1 MSYIEKKYRAKIT
14 EIFEDLSKLDN
25 DVLEQV
31 RKKSISSVDMIAKLC
46 AACNKQINEILKK
59 YYPEIKEIND
69 KLQIKSELKFYFDLI
84 DYLTDF
90 VKNVETF
97 QKLDERYYDNL
108 IQFIQE
114 KDKLISGKYKR
125 ICSQELT
132 AFYDKR
138 TRDNLEK
145 ILAEKIEQK
154 NREFFAI
161 GPLEQ
166 ELKKIGQI
174 AGAKSISIITPRES
188 DKYLLKTVKSV
199 IEYSHGIDEAEAERV
214 GREIKNFLESKK
226 FKALI
231 HAGFILTDA
240 KLLLDNG

>member
-14 EIFEDLSKLDN
+14 EIFESLSNLDK
-25 DVLEQV
+25 DVLEQLNK
-31 RKKSISSVDMIAKLC
+31 RTISNVDMIARLC
-46 AACNKQINEILKK
+46 ATCNKQINEILKK

-97 QKLDERYYDNL
+97 QKLDEKYYDNL
-108 IQFIQE
+108 IKFIQE
-114 KDKLISGKYKR
+114 KDTLISGKYKQ

-132 AFYDKR
+132 AFYDKQ

-145 ILAEKIEQK
+145 ILAEKIERK
-154 NREFFAI
+154 NREFFTI

-166 ELKKIGQI
+166 ELKKIAQI
-174 AGAKSISIITPRES
+174 AGVKSISITTPRES

-199 IEYSHGIDEAEAERV
+199 IEYSHGIDEAKAENV

-226 FKALI
+226 FKVLR
-231 HAGFILTDA
+231 HSGFILTDA
-240 KLLLDNG
+240 NLLLDKG

>member
-14 EIFEDLSKLDN
+14 EIFESLSKLDIEI
-25 DVLEQV
+25 LEQV
-31 RKKSISSVDMIAKLC
+31 NKRSISSVDMIAKLC
-46 AACNKQINEILKK
+46 AAFNKKVNEILKK

-69 KLQIKSELKFYFDLI
+69 KLQIKSELKFYFDLL

-97 QKLDERYYDNL
+97 QKLDEMYYDNL
-108 IQFIQE
+108 IKFIQE
-114 KDKLISGKYKR
+114 KDKLISGKYKQ

-132 AFYDKR
+132 AFYDKQ

-145 ILAEKIEQK
+145 ILAGKIESK

-174 AGAKSISIITPRES
+174 AGAKSISITTPRES
-188 DKYLLKTVKSV
+188 DKYLLETVKSV
-199 IEYSHGIDEAEAERV
+199 VEYSHGIDEATADKV

-226 FKALI
+226 IKVLI
-231 HAGFILTDA
+231 CSGFILTDA

>member
-1 MSYIEKKYRAKIT
+1 MNDLIIPTKFEEAFPTTIEG
-14 EIFEDLSKLDN
+14 
-25 DVLEQV
+25 
-31 RKKSISSVDMIAKLC
+31 
-46 AACNKQINEILKK
+46 LKK
-59 YYPEIKEIND
+59 AWSIFDSIKNFDDIEREFLLGQGLSPNTY
-69 KLQIKSELKFYFDLI
+69 KNYLGAVKQFYEFTEGMHPLQ
-84 DYLTDF
+84 
-90 VKNVETF
+90 VKPA
-97 QKLDERYYDNL
+97 DIERYYDNL

>member
-14 EIFEDLSKLDN
+14 EIFESLSNLDK
-25 DVLEQV
+25 DVLEQLNK
-31 RKKSISSVDMIAKLC
+31 RTISNVDMIARLC

-97 QKLDERYYDNL
+97 QKLDEKYYDNL
-108 IQFIQE
+108 IKFIQE
-114 KDKLISGKYKR
+114 KDTLISGKYKQ

-132 AFYDKR
+132 AFYDKQ

-145 ILAEKIEQK
+145 ILAEKIERK
-154 NREFFAI
+154 NREFFTI

-166 ELKKIGQI
+166 ELKKIAQI
-174 AGAKSISIITPRES
+174 AGAKSISITTPRES

-199 IEYSHGIDEAEAERV
+199 IEYSHGIDEAKAENV

-226 FKALI
+226 FKVLR
-231 HAGFILTDA
+231 HSGFILTDA
-240 KLLLDNG
+240 NLLLDKG

>member
-14 EIFEDLSKLDN
+14 EIFESLSNLDK
-25 DVLEQV
+25 DVLEQLSK
-31 RKKSISSVDMIAKLC
+31 RTISNVDMIARLC

-69 KLQIKSELKFYFDLI
+69 KLQIKSKLKFYFDLI

-97 QKLDERYYDNL
+97 QKLDEKYYDNL
-108 IQFIQE
+108 IKFIQE
-114 KDKLISGKYKR
+114 KDILISGKYKQ

-132 AFYDKR
+132 AFYDKQ

-145 ILAEKIEQK
+145 ILAEKIDRK
-154 NREFFAI
+154 NLEFFTI
-161 GPLEQ
+161 GSLEQ

-174 AGAKSISIITPRES
+174 AGAKSIFITTPRES
-188 DKYLLKTVKSV
+188 DKDLLKTVKSV
-199 IEYSHGIDEAEAERV
+199 IEYSHGIDEAKAERV

-226 FKALI
+226 FKVLI
-231 HAGFILTDA
+231 HFGFILTDA
-240 KLLLDNG
+240 KLLLDKG

>member
-1 MSYIEKKYRAKIT
+1 
-14 EIFEDLSKLDN
+14 
-25 DVLEQV
+25 
-31 RKKSISSVDMIAKLC
+31 MIAKLC
-46 AACNKQINEILKK
+46 AAFNKKVNEILKK

-69 KLQIKSELKFYFDLI
+69 KLQIKSELKFYFDLL

-97 QKLDERYYDNL
+97 QKLDEMYYDNL
-108 IQFIQE
+108 IKFIQE
-114 KDKLISGKYKR
+114 KDKLISGKYKQ

-132 AFYDKR
+132 AFYDKQ

-145 ILAEKIEQK
+145 ILAGKIESK

-174 AGAKSISIITPRES
+174 AGAKSISITTPRES
-188 DKYLLKTVKSV
+188 DKYLLETVKSV
-199 IEYSHGIDEAEAERV
+199 VEYSHGIDEATADKV

-226 FKALI
+226 IKVLI
-231 HAGFILTDA
+231 CSGFILTDA

>member
-14 EIFEDLSKLDN
+14 EIFESLSNLDK
-25 DVLEQV
+25 DVLKQLDK
-31 RKKSISSVDMIAKLC
+31 RTISNVDKIAKLC

-59 YYPEIKEIND
+59 YYPEIKEIRD

-97 QKLDERYYDNL
+97 QKLDEMYYDNL
-108 IQFIQE
+108 IKFIKE
-114 KDKLISGKYKR
+114 KDTLISGKYKQ

-132 AFYDKR
+132 AFYDKQ

-145 ILAEKIEQK
+145 ILAEKIESK

-174 AGAKSISIITPRES
+174 AGAKSIFINTPRES
-188 DKYLLKTVKSV
+188 DKYLLETVKSV
-199 IEYSHGIDEAEAERV
+199 IEYSDGIDETTAEKV
-214 GREIKNFLESKK
+214 GRIIKDFLESKK
-226 FKALI
+226 FKVLI
-231 HAGFILTDA
+231 HSEFILTDA
-240 KLLLDNG
+240 KLLPDDY